1 VSGLRV
7 APAAWF
13 RGDDAVEALARH
25 LAARGDGAVAG
36 EGAPAVLL
44 VHGPVGYPVV
54 RDRLDA
60 ALAAADVR
68 AVRAPHEGPCCARA
82 IDALAAVAVREGV
95 RAVLGV
101 GGGRVLDAAKGAALA
116 AGLPFAALP
125 TSPATCAATA
135 ATVVRYDERGA
146 HLDVLEGGPVAAAC
160 ALDPGLLASAPDRLL
175 AAGVVDAWAKVH
187 EVRLT
192 SARLG
197 TSSSAGAGSAI
208 PATTRA
214 ALALIDD
221 LAELLRAHALEA
233 LAAGPGGVR
242 DRSRLPQRRLV
253 AEAVVGYPGLIGG
266 LAGADVKLALAHP
279 LHDALTHLPGAHAAL
294 HGEKVGFGTL
304 VQLRVAGL
312 DGRTDDAG
320 CVAAFREEAAR
331 YAALGVRCDLEA
343 LGCGDARSA
352 PAEEAVVRRAL
363 ADPSVASALPAL
375 GFQEL
380 LAAVREVDAWVRA
393 A

>member
-13 RGDDAVEALARH
+13 GGDDAIEALAEH
-25 LAARGDGAVAG
+25 LAATAASL
-36 EGAPAVLL
+36 LL
-44 VHGPVGYPVV
+44 VHGPIGYPAV
-54 RDRLDA
+54 RDRLDP
-60 ALAAADVR
+60 ALAAAGVR
-68 AVRAPHEGPCCARA
+68 AERALHEGPCTARA
-82 IDALAAVAVREGV
+82 IDDLAAAAARQGV

-116 AGLPFAALP
+116 AGLPYAALP

-135 ATVVRYDERGA
+135 ATVVVYDERGA

-192 SARLG
+192 GAR
-197 TSSSAGAGSAI
+197 AGANGAGGGAATS
-208 PATTRA
+208 ATTRA
-214 ALALIDD
+214 ALALVDD
-221 LAELLRAHALEA
+221 LAELLRAHAPDA
-233 LAAGPGGVR
+233 LAAGPGGER
-242 DRSRLPQRRLV
+242 DPALLPQRRLV
-253 AEAVVGYPGLIGG
+253 AEAVVAYPGLIGG
-266 LAGADVKLALAHP
+266 LAGADAKLALAHP

-312 DGRTDDAG
+312 DGRADEGTR
-320 CVAAFREEAAR
+320 VTAFREEAAR
-331 YAALGVRCDLEA
+331 YAALGVRCHLEA

-352 PAEEAVVRRAL
+352 PVDAAVVRRAL

-375 GFQEL
+375 AFDEL
-380 LAAVREVDAWVRA
+380 LAAVREVDAWVRGA
-393 A
+393 

>member
-13 RGDDAVEALARH
+13 GGDDAIEALAAH
-25 LAARGDGAVAG
+25 LAATAAS
-36 EGAPAVLL
+36 ALL

-60 ALAAADVR
+60 SLAAAGVR
-68 AVRAPHEGPCCARA
+68 SVGALHEGPCSARA
-82 IDALAAVAVREGV
+82 IDALAAAATREGV

-116 AGLPFAALP
+116 AGLPVAALP

-160 ALDPGLLASAPDRLL
+160 AIDPGLLASAPDRLL

-192 SARLG
+192 SARAGVAEAG
-197 TSSSAGAGSAI
+197 TTH
-208 PATTRA
+208 ATTRA
-214 ALALIDD
+214 ALALVDD

-233 LAAGPGGVR
+233 LAAGPGGGR
-242 DRSRLPQRRLV
+242 DPSLLPQRRLV
-253 AEAVVGYPGLIGG
+253 ADAVVAYPGLIGG
-266 LAGADVKLALAHP
+266 LAGADAKLALAHP

-304 VQLRVAGL
+304 VQLRVAGF
-312 DGRTDDAG
+312 DGRADEDGRVT
-320 CVAAFREEAAR
+320 AFREEAAR
-331 YAALGVRCDLEA
+331 YAALGVRCHLEA

-375 GFQEL
+375 GFDEL
-380 LAAVREVDAWVRA
+380 LAAVREVDAWVRGA
-393 A
+393 

>member
-1 VSGLRV
+1 V
-7 APAAWF
+7 
-13 RGDDAVEALARH
+13 RG
-25 LAARGDGAVAG
+25 
-36 EGAPAVLL
+36 
-44 VHGPVGYPVV
+44 
-54 RDRLDA
+54 RLDP
-60 ALAAADVR
+60 ALAAAGVR
-68 AVRAPHEGPCCARA
+68 AERASHEGPCTARA
-82 IDALAAVAVREGV
+82 IDDLAAAAAREGV

-101 GGGRVLDAAKGAALA
+101 GGGRVLDVAKGAALTA
-116 AGLPFAALP
+116 RLPFAALP

-192 SARLG
+192 GAR
-197 TSSSAGAGSAI
+197 AGAAGICATR
-208 PATTRA
+208 ATTRA
-214 ALALIDD
+214 ALALVDD
-221 LAELLRAHALEA
+221 LAELLRAHALDA
-233 LAAGPGGVR
+233 LAAGPGGAR
-242 DRSRLPQRRLV
+242 DPSRLPQRRLV
-253 AEAVVGYPGLIGG
+253 AEAVVAYPGLIGG
-266 LAGADVKLALAHP
+266 LAGADAKLALAHP

-312 DGRTDDAG
+312 DGHGSDLER
-320 CVAAFREEAAR
+320 VAEFREEAVR
-331 YAALGVRCDLEA
+331 YAELGVRCHLEA

-352 PAEEAVVRRAL
+352 PAEAGVVRRAL

-375 GFQEL
+375 GFEEL
-380 LAAVREVDAWVRA
+380 LAAVREVDAWVRRDGSGT
-393 A
+393 

>member
-13 RGDDAVEALARH
+13 GGDDAIEALAEH
-25 LAARGDGAVAG
+25 LAATAASL
-36 EGAPAVLL
+36 LL
-44 VHGPVGYPVV
+44 VHGPIGYPAV
-54 RDRLDA
+54 RGRLDP
-60 ALAAADVR
+60 ALAAAGVR
-68 AVRAPHEGPCCARA
+68 AERALHEGPCTARA
-82 IDALAAVAVREGV
+82 IDDLAAAAAREGV

-116 AGLPFAALP
+116 AGLPYAALP

-135 ATVVRYDERGA
+135 ATVVVYDERGA

-175 AAGVVDAWAKVH
+175 AAGIVDAWAKVH

-192 SARLG
+192 GAR
-197 TSSSAGAGSAI
+197 AGAIGVGATH
-208 PATTRA
+208 ATTRA
-214 ALALIDD
+214 ALALVDD
-221 LAELLRAHALEA
+221 LAELLRTHALDA
-233 LAAGPGGVR
+233 LAAGPGGER
-242 DRSRLPQRRLV
+242 DPALLPQRRLV
-253 AEAVVGYPGLIGG
+253 AEAVVAYPGLIGG
-266 LAGADVKLALAHP
+266 LAGADAKLALAHP

-304 VQLRVAGL
+304 VQLRVAGI
-312 DGRTDDAG
+312 GGHADDAG
-320 CVAAFREEAAR
+320 RVAAFREEAAR
-331 YAALGVRCDLEA
+331 YAELGVHCHLEA

-352 PAEEAVVRRAL
+352 PAEEGVVRRAL

-375 GFQEL
+375 GFEEL
-380 LAAVREVDAWVRA
+380 LAAVREVDAWVRGA
-393 A
+393 

>member
-1 VSGLRV
+1 MSGLRV
-7 APAAWF
+7 APAAWL
-13 RGDDAVEALARH
+13 RGDDAIEALAGH
-25 LAARGDGAVAG
+25 LAARAAV
-36 EGAPAVLL
+36 VLL
-44 VHGPVGYPVV
+44 VHGRVGYPVV

-60 ALAAADVR
+60 ALAAAGVR
-68 AVRAPHEGPCCARA
+68 AARAAHEGPCTARA
-82 IDALAAVAVREGV
+82 IDALAAAAAREGA

-101 GGGRVLDAAKGAALA
+101 GGGRVLDAGKGAALA

-146 HLDVLEGGPVAAAC
+146 HVDVLEGGPVAAAC

-192 SARLG
+192 SARAG
-197 TSSSAGAGSAI
+197 GNGAAGARAVTS
-208 PATTRA
+208 ATTRA
-214 ALALIDD
+214 ALALVDD
-221 LAELLRAHALEA
+221 LAELLRAHASGA
-233 LAAGPGGVR
+233 LAAGPGGER
-242 DRSRLPQRRLV
+242 DEGLLPRRRLV
-253 AEAVVGYPGLIGG
+253 AEAVVAYPGLIGG
-266 LAGADVKLALAHP
+266 LAGADAKLALAHP

-294 HGEKVGFGTL
+294 HGELVGFGTL
-304 VQLRVAGL
+304 VQLRVAG
-312 DGRTDDAG
+312 REVRADDASR
-320 CVAAFREEAAR
+320 CTAAERVAAFRAEAVR
-331 YAALGVRCDLEA
+331 YAELGVRCHLEA

-352 PAEEAVVRRAL
+352 PVEEAVVRRAL
-363 ADPSVASALPAL
+363 ADPSVASALPSL
-375 GFQEL
+375 GFDEL